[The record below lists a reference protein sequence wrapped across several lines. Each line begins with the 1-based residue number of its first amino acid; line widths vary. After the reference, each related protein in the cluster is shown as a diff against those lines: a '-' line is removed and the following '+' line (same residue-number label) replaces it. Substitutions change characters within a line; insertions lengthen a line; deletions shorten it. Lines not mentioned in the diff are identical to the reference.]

1 MEIYVP
7 FIRHNKLHDLMTGW
21 LQEVCH
27 NFTIESPLM
36 PLTGESITSSSANR
50 RDNAELIYM
59 QGVFEEGDRVHF

>member
-1 MEIYVP
+1 
-7 FIRHNKLHDLMTGW
+7 MTGW

-27 NFTIESPLM
+27 DFTIESPLM

-59 QGVFEEGDRVHF
+59 QGAFEEGDRVHF